1 MPKNVSIKVLKIE
14 KKLIMHDRKIKILFV
29 IPSSMPADEQE
40 SFLNKTS
47 ILRVPIFSM
56 PLGVL
61 DLAAYLLKNLS
72 NIEIKILD
80 FGKDL
85 YKIYQNQEKTPSMSV
100 DEFISSELDSLDFKP
115 DIIGISIL
123 FSSAHHTA
131 MKIAKASK
139 QKWPESKFICGGNHS
154 TNYFTHLL
162 KNENVDYVLR
172 GEGELSFSQF
182 ISNIQEGKEYLEVPG
197 IIDEKMLAKNQ
208 TEVGPIIMD
217 LDEIPIPAFDL
228 LDLETYKSNGASTM
242 QSRGCVF
249 KCTFCASHTVNG
261 RDMRYKSNGRIVDE
275 MNILIRNHGFKTLFI
290 EDDLFATDKKQF
302 LPLSKEVSQQNYPIR
317 IRLPQGL
324 SVAMMNEEMIDAMIA
339 MGISEA
345 SIAIESGSAY
355 TQKHII
361 KKHVNLDKAKE
372 VLKCMRTKK
381 FIFTVNFILGFPG
394 ETKELMQESLDYI
407 RSLDVDWVFVF
418 HAIPLLGT
426 EMYDQFVNMG
436 ALDPDNFDW
445 DNVRLGRRGF
455 DTVDITSK
463 ELTKLIYDTN
473 IDVNFFNNQ
482 NMKHGR
488 YEKAIE
494 IFNLYILSQYPF
506 HIIGRY
512 CRGLAYLELN
522 ETEKGNEDLKECVA
536 WISKNDES
544 NQLFKR
550 YGDRMPL
557 LKPFMSEFSK
567 V

>member
-1 MPKNVSIKVLKIE
+1 MR
-14 KKLIMHDRKIKILFV
+14 DRKIKILFV
-29 IPSSMPADEQE
+29 VPSSMPADEQE
-40 SFLNKTS
+40 TFLNKTS

-61 DLAAYLLKNLS
+61 DLAAYLRKNLS

-80 FGKDL
+80 LGKDL
-85 YKIYQNQEKTPSMSV
+85 YKIYQNHEKIPSMSV
-100 DEFISSELDSLDFKP
+100 DEFISSELDSVDFKP
-115 DIIGISIL
+115 DIVGISIL
-123 FSSAHHTA
+123 FSSAHHTS
-131 MKIAKASK
+131 MKIAQASK

-182 ISNIQEGKEYLEVPG
+182 ISNMQEEKEYLEVPG
-197 IIDEKMLAKNQ
+197 VIDEKMLAKNQ

-228 LDLETYKSNGASTM
+228 LDLEPYKSKGKGASTM

-261 RDMRYKSNGRIVDE
+261 RDMRYKSNSRIIDE
-275 MNILIRNHGFKTLFI
+275 MNILIRDYGFKTLYI
-290 EDDLFATDKKQF
+290 EDDLFATNKKQF
-302 LPLSKEVSQQNYPIR
+302 LSLSKEISRQNYPTKIV
-317 IRLPQGL
+317 LPQGL
-324 SVAMMNEEMIDAMIA
+324 SVAMMNEEMIDGMIA
-339 MGISEA
+339 MGINES

-355 TQKHII
+355 TQKYII

-372 VLKCMRTKK
+372 VLKIFRTKK
-381 FIFTVNFILGFPG
+381 FLFTVNFILGFPG

-426 EMYDQFVNMG
+426 EMYDQFVKIG

-445 DNVRLGRRGF
+445 DN
-455 DTVDITSK
+455 
-463 ELTKLIYDTN
+463 
-473 IDVNFFNNQ
+473 
-482 NMKHGR
+482 
-488 YEKAIE
+488 
-494 IFNLYILSQYPF
+494 
-506 HIIGRY
+506 
-512 CRGLAYLELN
+512 
-522 ETEKGNEDLKECVA
+522 DLPQLVVP
-536 WISKNDES
+536 
-544 NQLFKR
+544 LFKLVFPSSR
-550 YGDRMPL
+550 A
-557 LKPFMSEFSK
+557 

>member
-1 MPKNVSIKVLKIE
+1 MTE
-14 KKLIMHDRKIKILFV
+14 KPIKILFV

-40 SFLNKTS
+40 AFLSKTS
-47 ILRVPIFSM
+47 VLRVPIFSM

-61 DLAAYLLKNLS
+61 DLAAYVREKLN

-80 FGKDL
+80 FGKEL
-85 YKIYQNQEKTPSMSV
+85 KRIYLNREKYPSMTV
-100 DEFISSELDSLDFKP
+100 EEFLRSEIGSINFEP

-123 FSSAHHTA
+123 FSSAHHTT
-131 MKIAKASK
+131 MKIAKMSK
-139 QKWPESKFICGGNHS
+139 QRWPNSKLICGGNHS
-154 TNYFTHLL
+154 TNYFSHLL

-172 GEGELSFSQF
+172 GEGEISFTEF
-182 ISNIQEGKEYLEVPG
+182 VSNMQKGKESLEVRG
-197 IIDEKMLAKNQ
+197 IIDKNKLAKND
-208 TEVGPIIMD
+208 TDVGPIIMD
-217 LDEIPIPAFDL
+217 LDEIPMPAYDL
-228 LDLETYKSNGASTM
+228 LDIEAYKDGVGASAM
-242 QSRGCVF
+242 HSRGCVF

-261 RDMRYKSNGRIVDE
+261 RDMRYKSNGRIIDE
-275 MNILIRNHGFKTLFI
+275 MNLLIKDYGFNTLFI

-302 LPLSKEVSQQNYPIR
+302 IPLSKEISKQNYSIK

-324 SVAMMNEEMIDAMIA
+324 SVAMMNEEMIDGMIA
-339 MGISEA
+339 MGIDEA

-361 KKHVNLDKAKE
+361 KKHVNLDKARE
-372 VLKCMRTKK
+372 VLKIMRAKK
-381 FIFTVNFILGFPG
+381 FIFTVNFILGYPG
-394 ETKELMQESLDYI
+394 ETRELMEESLEYI

-426 EMYDQFVNMG
+426 EMYDQFVEMG

-463 ELTKLIYDTN
+463 ELTDLIYDTN

-488 YEKAIE
+488 YEKAIKV
-494 IFNLYILSQYPF
+494 FNLYILKQYPF
-506 HIIGRY
+506 HVVGKY
-512 CRGLAYLELN
+512 CRAMAYLA
-522 ETEKGNEDLKECVA
+522 LKEEEKANDDLRECVE
-536 WISKNDES
+536 WISKNPES
-544 NQLFKR
+544 KRLFER

-557 LKPFMSEFSK
+557 LIPYMKGSSALH
-567 V
+567 